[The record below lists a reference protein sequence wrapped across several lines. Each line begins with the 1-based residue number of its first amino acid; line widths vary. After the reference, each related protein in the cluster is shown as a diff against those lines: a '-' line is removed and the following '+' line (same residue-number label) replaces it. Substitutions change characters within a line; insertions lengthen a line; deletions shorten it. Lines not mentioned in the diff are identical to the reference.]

1 MLKLI
6 INPNLY
12 LIALLAFFF
21 SEIKFI
27 YGHAILE
34 YSEPARRSVLY
45 RPPNKIILTFN
56 ERIEESFAKIKIM
69 DYQDKLILT
78 NQKASNLKDDKKSI
92 FITIPELSEGVYFIQ
107 YEVISVD
114 GHKVKGRYKFTIK
127 KN

>member
-6 INPNLY
+6 TKSNLY
-12 LIALLAFFF
+12 LIILVSLFF

-34 YSEPARRSVLY
+34 YSEPARRAVLY

-69 DYQDKLILT
+69 DYQDKLILA
-78 NQKASNLKDDKKSI
+78 NQKASNLKDDKNSI